1 MINNQWNTLS
11 VYSFNFLKEHVQL
24 YLAIPPPDILPNLL
38 ISTNLLSTEFLSYI
52 KPLIHMLYR
61 HPPHKLYVQTR
72 LHHKEKWI
80 EYRHQSSISQWR
92 NISHHNMMV
101 DADMCPS
108 TEQRWQS
115 YRYRNSSVFIC
126 NIHTYSLLWEMVVVV
141 GDLSLSYPAIPPNR
155 LYRQLRW
162 CTELGGM
169 TGYYCSMYSKIQ
181 NEKIINAKMR

>member
-80 EYRHQSSISQWR
+80 EYPHPRSISQWWR
-92 NISHHNMMV
+92 RPRHNILI
-101 DADMCPS
+101 DADIRLLRNHGGNNV
-108 TEQRWQS
+108 TID
-115 YRYRNSSVFIC
+115 YRNSSVFIC
-126 NIHTYSLLWEMVVVV
+126 KIHTYSLLWEMMVVF
-141 GDLSLSYPAIPPNR
+141 GDLS
-155 LYRQLRW
+155 
-162 CTELGGM
+162 
-169 TGYYCSMYSKIQ
+169 
-181 NEKIINAKMR
+181 